1 MIDLKLAF
9 IIIVNVAAGNI
20 ESTVKKVSVQQLIND
35 YQLVCD
41 QGSTTYKLQL
51 FDTPLT
57 KCISFHLYLSFKRS
71 QNVIQSK
78 VIAVPKSNSNLTYT
92 CQEKPLYKADLCV
105 LALSNTRPKQKF
117 I

>member
-1 MIDLKLAF
+1 MEGQPRIFTAFQGWIMIDLKLAF
-9 IIIVNVAAGNI
+9 IIIVNGAAGNI

-41 QGSTTYKLQL
+41 QGSTPYKLQL

-71 QNVIQSK
+71 QNVMQSK
-78 VIAVPKSNSNLTYT
+78 VIAVPKSNSNLHIHA
-92 CQEKPLYKADLCV
+92 KK
-105 LALSNTRPKQKF
+105 NTV
-117 I
+117 